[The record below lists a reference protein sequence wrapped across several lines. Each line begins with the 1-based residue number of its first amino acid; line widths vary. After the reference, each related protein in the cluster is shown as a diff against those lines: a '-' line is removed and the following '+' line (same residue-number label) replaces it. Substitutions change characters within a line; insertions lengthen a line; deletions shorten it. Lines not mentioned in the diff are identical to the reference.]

1 MLHDSDPP
9 KQELCIHELTHFR
22 KSGRSSTVTIP
33 KTLRNFLD
41 WKEGELI
48 VITAYQNSLVLR
60 SIRPEMMEN
69 LRRYVQEIEH
79 GNQPDVSAA

>member
-1 MLHDSDPP
+1 MLPNSDTPT
-9 KQELCIHELTHFR
+9 QELCIHELTHYR
-22 KSGRSSTVTIP
+22 KAGRSNAITIP
-33 KTLRNFLD
+33 KALHAFLD

-69 LRRYVQEIEH
+69 LRRHVQEIERASE
-79 GNQPDVSAA
+79 PRSDAA